1 MRRGVERD
9 ALKVGDVTNHV
20 HALRTSVLTGHDIPA
35 QVDGD
40 GVRAIHPA
48 FLAKGLGGPAALD
61 RGVELIDALA
71 EAEAFGSPTST

>member
-20 HALRTSVLTGHDIPA
+20 CTLSTSVLTGHDIPA

-40 GVRAIHPA
+40 GVRPIHPA

-71 EAEAFGSPTST
+71 EAEAFGSPTSA